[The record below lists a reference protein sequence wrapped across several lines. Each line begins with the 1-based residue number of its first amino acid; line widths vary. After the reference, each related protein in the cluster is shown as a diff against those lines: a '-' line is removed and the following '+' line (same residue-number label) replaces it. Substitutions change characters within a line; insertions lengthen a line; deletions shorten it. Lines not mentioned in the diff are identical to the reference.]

1 MKKFF
6 KKQLSHLLFGLI
18 IWLPIV
24 ILSVIS
30 VWIFKKLGDLGRD
43 IFFFLPD
50 SLPSIIYFISVML
63 LLYLSGIALK
73 KTFIKKL
80 TAKIPVLGIF
90 LGQDESKMMSIERL
104 LSLKPCLFLMSDT
117 LPAYGF
123 IFSEEKVATDN
134 DEAPFSLVNVYLPNN
149 PLMVTGQIYP
159 VRKETVMRL
168 GNSPKEIINLLL
180 YASVSPKSIKFMP
193 WGHETEEEFKKR
205 AENFGLKTDLDAKAQ
220 RK

>member
-18 IWLPIV
+18 VWMPIV
-24 ILSVIS
+24 ILSLIS
-30 VWIFKKLGDLGRD
+30 VWIFKKLGDLSRD

-50 SLPSIIYFISVML
+50 NLPSIVYFIGIML
-63 LLYLSGIALK
+63 LFYFSGIVLK

-80 TAKIPVLGIF
+80 TAKIPILGIF

-104 LSLKPCLFLMSDT
+104 LSLKPCLFLMSST
-117 LPAYGF
+117 LPTYGF
-123 IFSEEKVATDN
+123 IFSEEMVVISN
-134 DEAPFSLVNVYLPNN
+134 GEEPFSLINVYLPNN

-159 VRKETVMRL
+159 VRKETVMKL

-180 YASVSPKSIKFMP
+180 YASVSPKSIKYMP
-193 WGHETEEEFKKR
+193 WEDEIEEAFRKR
-205 AENFGLKTDLDAKAQ
+205 AENFGLTTK
-220 RK
+220 